1 MEEQTMPHLNIVV
14 IEDDTDLRETMKDLL
29 EIEGFSVLVAEN
41 GMEGMKLIERSGKP
55 CLILLDLMMP
65 VMNGWEFLDAMQR
78 DQQAILAQTQVA
90 VVTAA
95 VEMADLQ
102 QRYGCS
108 VLRKPVN
115 VASLFALA
123 HAACDDC

>member
-1 MEEQTMPHLNIVV
+1 MPHTNIVV

-29 EIEGFSVLVAEN
+29 EMEGFSVLAAEN
-41 GMEGMKLIERSGKP
+41 GKAGMELIERSGKP

-65 VMNGWEFLDAMQR
+65 VMNGWEFLEAMHR
-78 DQQAILAQTQVA
+78 DQHAVLAQTQVA

-95 VEMADLQ
+95 AEMTKLQ
-102 QRYGCS
+102 QKYGCS
-108 VLRKPVN
+108 LLRKPVN
-115 VASLFALA
+115 VASLYALA